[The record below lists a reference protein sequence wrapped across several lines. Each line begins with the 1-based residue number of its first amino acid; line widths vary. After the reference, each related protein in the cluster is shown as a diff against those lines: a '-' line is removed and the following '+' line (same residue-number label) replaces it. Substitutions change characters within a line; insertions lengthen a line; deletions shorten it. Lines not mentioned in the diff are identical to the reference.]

1 MSDEHRLFNNMG
13 DNHNSRTAF
22 DLNGPSI
29 NFGWRFVQGSANG
42 PGVTGTQ
49 FYTEYVGLG
58 NEYPAT
64 GAGSYGMQIAY
75 PRNVTEPYITIR
87 YNEANTFASWQKVS
101 AGNSDKL
108 GGQAGSYYGI
118 ASDVTAAFLRAN
130 NSLLSSS
137 YTAADVLAKLIT
149 VDGAGTT
156 LDADLLDGQQGS
168 YYGIATDVTAANRVA
183 NASFLHANA
192 GYAFANS
199 IAITANLAF
208 AHANLA
214 FANGNTV
221 IQTAQSAFNQANLSY
236 LHANAAFA
244 SANAGQATANVAL
257 GRSNVLF
264 ISANSAWD
272 KANVANITA
281 DRAWNHANAAF
292 ALANNAL
299 LASSYTAADVL
310 AKLITVDGAGTNLD
324 ADLLDGQQGS
334 YYLANV
340 SGTSFAGNL
349 TVSGLYATTN
359 VGIGTLIPNTFVRL
373 HSTGAIMANGSLTP
387 SAFASWANG
396 CIVIDY
402 VPSGVTTGARVIA
415 HSSNT
420 AVRSPLLFYVS
431 TGEGAGA
438 GAVLGM
444 AIDPAGNVFVG
455 STSAGSRIYVDNISG
470 NTGFGRTDPRSR
482 VDVVG
487 TVNASA
493 YLVNGAPLSSGG
505 GASNGKSIIISMIF
519 GR

>member
-1 MSDEHRLFNNMG
+1 VLAKLITVD
-13 DNHNSRTAF
+13 
-22 DLNGPSI
+22 
-29 NFGWRFVQGSANG
+29 
-42 PGVTGTQ
+42 
-49 FYTEYVGLG
+49 
-58 NEYPAT
+58 
-64 GAGSYGMQIAY
+64 GAGTTLDA
-75 PRNVTEPYITIR
+75 
-87 YNEANTFASWQKVS
+87 
-101 AGNSDKL
+101 DL
-108 GGQAGSYYGI
+108 LDGQQGSYYGI
-118 ASDVTAAFLRAN
+118 AADVTAAFLRAN

-168 YYGIATDVTAANRVA
+168 YYGIASDVTAANRVA
-183 NASFLHANA
+183 NAAFLHANA

-208 AHANLA
+208 AHANAA
-214 FANGNTV
+214 FANSNTD
-221 IQTAQSAFNQANLSY
+221 ILNTQSAFNQANLSY

-264 ISANSAWD
+264 VSANSAWD

-292 ALANNAL
+292 ALANVTL

-310 AKLITVDGAGTNLD
+310 AKLLTVDGAGTNLD

-373 HSTGAIMANGSLTP
+373 HSTGAIMANGSL
-387 SAFASWANG
+387 FAWANG
-396 CIVIDY
+396 CIVMDY
-402 VPSGVTTGARVIA
+402 VPSGVITGGRIIA

-431 TGEGAGA
+431 SGEGAVGA
-438 GAVLGM
+438 TALLGM